1 MTPRSTGIFRGFGF
15 VLSVLLAGCQA
26 LPQLGLTP
34 LGGPTNLEAAPP
46 RVNSTIPVG
55 GNRTAAFEDRRSPTM
70 PVVAASSPVNPA
82 GQAAGDV
89 TLNFVDTDIREIVR
103 VILGTTLKLN
113 YTIDPTVHGTATLDT
128 GKPLAPAALLPALE
142 AVLNQN
148 GATLVQ
154 RGGLYAVVPIGNAT
168 ATNAVSDA
176 DVAGSGAQVV
186 PLQYASARDLAKL
199 LQPYVGEGSKLTA
212 DPGRNALIIGGDTAA
227 RQAMIGLIHAFDV
240 DVLAGQSL
248 AIFPVE
254 GNAATLAAGLE
265 KALQAEHEG
274 PLGGLVR
281 VVPLPRVNAVLVAS
295 AQPSYLDAAR
305 RFFRLTHRVESE
317 TARTWHI
324 YYVQNG
330 QSSDLALLLQRA
342 FTPDHVTVTE
352 PGSVAPGAQPVT
364 MGAGQGFEAGALGG
378 PASGGALGSSGIA
391 TNPAPAT
398 ASGPATA
405 ASTLGNA
412 AAKPATPPT
421 TEPLSTESGTTE
433 DQLNRI
439 RIIANSHN
447 NALLIYAT
455 PSEYT
460 VIDGMLRKIDIT
472 PLQVLID
479 ATIAEVTLNDQLAYG
494 TQFFIGGKVSGILT
508 TGSPVA
514 PTSVVPGAVA
524 GPSPTVV
531 TVGGIPATLG
541 SNFPGFVLANGAREV
556 LNALS
561 AVTTVK
567 ILSSPQVMVL
577 DNEPA
582 HLQVGQQVPI
592 LTGTATSTLT
602 TGAPIVN
609 SIDYHS
615 TGVIMQVTPHINTGG
630 LVTLDVAQEV
640 SDVATPAA
648 NTATG
653 SPTFDDRI
661 VRTSVAVQDGQTVAL
676 AGLIRDNSQEGNSG
690 LPFLKDVPVVGTLF
704 SSQNNTRAR
713 TELIVLITPRV
724 VQNQENARALTEDLR
739 KQLINAALIPQE
751 LSHQPIRGRANP
763 NGL

>member
-1 MTPRSTGIFRGFGF
+1 MTARSTGIFLGCSFA
-15 VLSVLLAGCQA
+15 LSMLLVGCEA
-26 LPQLGLTP
+26 LPPLGLTP
-34 LGGPTNLEAAPP
+34 LGGPSKLQAAPP

-55 GNRTAAFEDRRSPTM
+55 TNRTAAFEDRRSPTM
-70 PVVAASSPVNPA
+70 PVVATSSPVNPA
-82 GQAAGDV
+82 EPVGDV
-89 TLNFVDTDIREIVR
+89 TLNFVDTDIREIAR

-113 YTIDPTVHGTATLDT
+113 YTIDPNVHGTATLDT
-128 GKPLAPAALLPALE
+128 GQPMARAALLPALE

-154 RGGLYAVVPIGNAT
+154 RGGLYAVVPIGTAT
-168 ATNAVSDA
+168 ATNTVSDA
-176 DVAGSGAQVV
+176 GVSGSGAQVV
-186 PLQYASARDLAKL
+186 PLRYASASDLTKL
-199 LQPYVGEGSKLTA
+199 LQPYVAEGGKLTA
-212 DPGRNALIIGGDTAA
+212 DPGRNALILSGDMAA
-227 RQAMIGLIHAFDV
+227 RQAMIGLIRAFDV
-240 DVLAGQSL
+240 DVLSGQSL

-254 GNAATLAAGLE
+254 GDVASSVAGLE
-265 KALQAEHEG
+265 KALHAEHEG
-274 PLGGLVR
+274 PSGGLVR
-281 VVPLPRVNAVLVAS
+281 VVPLPRVNAVLVAAS
-295 AQPSYLDAAR
+295 QPSYIDAAR
-305 RFFRLTHRVESE
+305 RFFRLTRRAESA
-317 TARTWHI
+317 TARTWHV

-330 QSSDLALLLQRA
+330 QSSDLAILLQRA
-342 FTPDHVTVTE
+342 FTPDHVTATE

-364 MGAGQGFEAGALGG
+364 MGAGLGFETGALGG
-378 PASGGALGSSGIA
+378 PAHGGALGAAGTA
-391 TNPAPAT
+391 ANPAPA
-398 ASGPATA
+398 SGSAPATA
-405 ASTLGNA
+405 GSPLGSA
-412 AAKPATPPT
+412 AATPPSSPP
-421 TEPLSTESGTTE
+421 TEPLSTESGAAE
-433 DQLNRI
+433 GEVNRI
-439 RIIANSHN
+439 RIIANRRN

-455 PSEYT
+455 PSEYS

-494 TQFFIGGKVSGILT
+494 TQFFLGGKLSGILT
-508 TGSPVA
+508 TGGPAA
-514 PTSVVPGAVA
+514 PTSTVPGAAA
-524 GPSPTVV
+524 GPTPTVI
-531 TVGGIPATLG
+531 TVGGIPTTLG

-561 AVTTVK
+561 SVTTVK
-567 ILSSPQVMVL
+567 ILSSPRVMVL

-592 LTGTATSTLT
+592 LTGTAVSTLT
-602 TGAPIVN
+602 TGAPVVN

-661 VRTSVAVQDGQTVAL
+661 VRTRVAVQDGQTVAL
-676 AGLIRDNSQEGNSG
+676 AGLIRDNSQQGNSG
-690 LPFLKDVPVVGTLF
+690 IPFLKDVPVVGTLF

-713 TELIVLITPRV
+713 TELVVLITPRV
-724 VQNQENARALTEDLR
+724 VQNQEDARALTEDLR
-739 KQLINAALIPQE
+739 NQLINAALIPQE
-751 LSHQPIRGRANP
+751 LSHQPIRGRDNP